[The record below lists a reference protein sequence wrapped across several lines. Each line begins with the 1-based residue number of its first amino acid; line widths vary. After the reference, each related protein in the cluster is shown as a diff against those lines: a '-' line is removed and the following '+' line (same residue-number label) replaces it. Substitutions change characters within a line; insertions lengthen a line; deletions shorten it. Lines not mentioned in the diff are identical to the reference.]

1 VSQTRGSM
9 VAARRDQIGLFL
21 ATALG
26 VVVLAARPPAM
37 AQAPAVE
44 RPHDAAL
51 QEVIISAT
59 RQADEALTAKVTQTL
74 QDDPYVFAEHLSV
87 ETENGIVRVRGVVI
101 DPSDLRRVLF
111 LARRVAGRRRV
122 INEIELQALSADH
135 D

>member
-1 VSQTRGSM
+1 M
-9 VAARRDQIGLFL
+9 VAAWHDQIGLLF

-44 RPHDAAL
+44 PGHDTAL
-51 QEVIISAT
+51 QEVVISAT

-74 QDDPYVFAEHLSV
+74 QDDPYVFADHLSV

-101 DPSDLRRVLF
+101 DPADMRRVLL

-122 INEIELQALSADH
+122 INEIELQDISADH

>member
-1 VSQTRGSM
+1 
-9 VAARRDQIGLFL
+9 
-21 ATALG
+21 
-26 VVVLAARPPAM
+26 M